1 MQNRPALQ
9 VLLIAIGFTLATG
22 CQGPWPAGKHAQDLS
37 SPTPHIAKL
46 EGNAETILQT
56 STTDPAVP
64 TIPGQD
70 SSAKTQEEAMAE
82 VLGELEEIGAI
93 DPEAKQVL
101 LDDLKNAK
109 PENWSMIVKQF
120 QSALAYRQQLAA
132 RESKTPTDKSFP
144 PLKSTTPPTRQAS
157 FELPK
162 KTAAIETPAKS
173 SSPLN
178 TEPETTAVVVSD
190 DSPLEQTPT
199 NNVAT
204 NTVAMSNVA
213 MQSAKPLP
221 KPTISTRPQ
230 ATAVAAPTHH
240 TIEQVSYAAPIAT
253 ADNWQGN
260 LQAAITKLEQTAKQA
275 PSNTDEVHDHMRL
288 RMLRM
293 LAGEKEKALMPI
305 PGASTMQQ
313 DYWAKQLF
321 AMSAF
326 LDSQGQPD
334 DKRRAATSLLQLD
347 QARASL
353 SEMATLQVRNLTFVE
368 SVDGYGVYQPR
379 AEAKFQPGDQ
389 VTLYT
394 EIGNFRS
401 ESTKDGYRTTLQTSY
416 EVLDTKGQRV
426 DSAQF
431 PDIEDICKNRR
442 HDFHMQYG
450 VALPT
455 RIYAGEYE
463 LRITVT
469 DQLSHK
475 ISQLSVP
482 FEIIE

>member
-9 VLLIAIGFTLATG
+9 ILLIAIGFILAVG
-22 CQGPWPAGKHAQDLS
+22 CQGPWPAGGDAQALS
-37 SPTPHIAKL
+37 SPTPHVAKIDSNT
-46 EGNAETILQT
+46 GTILQT
-56 STTDPAVP
+56 STTDPAAP
-64 TIPGQD
+64 AMSGQD
-70 SSAKTQEEAMAE
+70 SPAKTQEEAMAE
-82 VLGELEEIGAI
+82 VLSELEEIEAI
-93 DPEAKQVL
+93 DPGAKQGL

-109 PENWSMIVKQF
+109 PENWSMIVQVF

-144 PLKSTTPPTRQAS
+144 PLKPASPRTRQAS
-157 FELPK
+157 FELPR
-162 KTAAIETPAKS
+162 KTAAIEPPAKS
-173 SSPLN
+173 NSPVN

-190 DSPLEQTPT
+190 DSSPEQTST
-199 NNVAT
+199 NNS
-204 NTVAMSNVA
+204 AMSNVA

-221 KPTISTRPQ
+221 KPTISTRQ
-230 ATAVAAPTHH
+230 QTTVVAAPAQH
-240 TIEQVSYAAPIAT
+240 TIEQVSYAAPAAT
-253 ADNWQGN
+253 AENWQEH
-260 LQAAITKLEQTAKQA
+260 LQAAIAKLEETAKQA

-288 RMLRM
+288 RMLQM
-293 LAGEKEKALMPI
+293 LAGDKEKALMPI

-321 AMSAF
+321 AVSAF

-334 DKRRAATSLLQLD
+334 DKRRAAGSLVQLD

-379 AEAKFQPGDQ
+379 ADAKFRPGDQ
-389 VTLYT
+389 VTLYS

-401 ESTKDGYRTTLQTSY
+401 ESTKKGYRTALQTSY

-431 PDIEDICKNRR
+431 PDIEDLCQNRR

-450 VALPT
+450 VVLPT

-482 FEIIE
+482 FEIVE